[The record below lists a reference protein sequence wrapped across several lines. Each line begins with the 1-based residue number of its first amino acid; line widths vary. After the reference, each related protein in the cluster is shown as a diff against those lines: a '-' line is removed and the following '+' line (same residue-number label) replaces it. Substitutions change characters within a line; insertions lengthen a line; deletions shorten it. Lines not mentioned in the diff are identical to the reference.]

1 MTPIEIHHTASAADQ
16 QTVAAI
22 RAQSAPFKGMMTG
35 PEARPGYDAMIAA
48 IPAATSVSHVEGRVG
63 GIPGLW
69 CQVPGAPADAAL
81 LYLHGGAYVLGS
93 ATAYKSF
100 ASQFAAR
107 TGVHVFVADYGLAPE
122 RPFPAGLNDARA
134 VWRGLQAQGIQRIV
148 IVGDSA
154 GGGLSLSLL
163 NWASSEAAEGRT
175 LAPVACV
182 VMSPWTDLALTG
194 SSYASK
200 SEEDPFV
207 TEAMLRTCAAMY
219 LGTTDPKTAQASPVY
234 GDLAGLPPIQMH
246 VGTREILLDDTLN
259 YAARVQAAGGQ
270 VAAHVWQDMP
280 HVFPSSFNVLEAGEA
295 AMQSMAKFIRDGLA
309 NNVRSSLTQS

>member
-1 MTPIEIHHTASAADQ
+1 MNPIEIHHTTSTADQ

-22 RAQSAPFKGMMTG
+22 RAQSAPLKGMMTR

-48 IPAATSVSHVEGRVG
+48 IPAATGVSYTAASVG
-63 GIPGLW
+63 GIAGHW
-69 CQVPGAPADAAL
+69 CHSPGAPADAAL
-81 LYLHGGAYVLGS
+81 LYLHGGGYVLGS

-107 TGVHVFVADYGLAPE
+107 AGVSAFIADYGLAPE

-154 GGGLSLSLL
+154 GGGLSLCLL
-163 NWASSEAAEGRT
+163 NWASAEAAASRT

-194 SSYASK
+194 ASYASK
-200 SEEDPFV
+200 AEEEPFL
-207 TEAMLRTCAAMY
+207 TQGILHTFSAMY
-219 LGTTDPKTAQASPVY
+219 LGTTDPKTAEASPIY
-234 GDLAGLPPIQMH
+234 GNLAGLPPIQMH
-246 VGTREILLDDTLN
+246 VGTSEILLDDTLN

-270 VAAHVWQDMP
+270 VTAHVWQDMP
-280 HVFPSSFNVLEAGEA
+280 HVFPSSFNMLEAGEA
-295 AMQSMAKFIRDGLA
+295 AMRLMAQFIRNQLA
-309 NNVRSSLTQS
+309 IKA